1 MGVDVMIV
9 IYLEI
14 LLTMCLIVVELV
26 MLNNMK
32 KSNEAWWRTYWIK
45 EAILVKKIKE
55 MDKHIIEILNNEDQ
69 EWSEENEYI

>member
-32 KSNEAWWRTYWIK
+32 KSNEAWWRTYWVK

-55 MDKHIIEILNNEDQ
+55 MDEHIIEILNNKD
-69 EWSEENEYI
+69 

>member
-14 LLTMCLIVVELV
+14 LFAMCLIVVELV

-32 KSNEAWWRTYWIK
+32 KSNEAWWRTYWVK

-55 MDKHIIEILNNEDQ
+55 MDEHIIEILNNED
-69 EWSEENEYI
+69 

>member
-14 LLTMCLIVVELV
+14 LFAMCLVVVELV

-32 KSNEAWWRTYWIK
+32 KSNEAWWRTYWVK

-55 MDKHIIEILNNEDQ
+55 MDEHIIEILNNKD
-69 EWSEENEYI
+69 

>member
-1 MGVDVMIV
+1 MIV

-14 LLTMCLIVVELV
+14 LLAMCLIVVELV

-32 KSNEAWWRTYWIK
+32 KSNEAWWRTYWVK

-55 MDKHIIEILNNEDQ
+55 MDEHIIEILNNKD
-69 EWSEENEYI
+69 

>member
-14 LLTMCLIVVELV
+14 LLAMCLIVVELV

-32 KSNEAWWRTYWIK
+32 KSNEAWWRTYWVK

-55 MDKHIIEILNNEDQ
+55 MDEHIIEILNNKD
-69 EWSEENEYI
+69 